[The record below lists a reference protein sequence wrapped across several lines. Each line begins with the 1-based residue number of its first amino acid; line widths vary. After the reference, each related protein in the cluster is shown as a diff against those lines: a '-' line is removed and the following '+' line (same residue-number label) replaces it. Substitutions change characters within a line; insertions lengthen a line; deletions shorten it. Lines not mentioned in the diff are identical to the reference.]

1 MCMKRVSFSRL
12 VFLCVGLMFLIVSCK
27 KEEKKDNNAEPQQ
40 ETVDEVAAS
49 MTANAVVN
57 SVLNIMIANG
67 SSESENESYSASDRK
82 YGCATVKV
90 TPGDLVSFP
99 KTVTVDFGTGC
110 AVKGYKGKGIVNFAL
125 SQWVFLPGAE
135 IKPGF
140 DNFYVNGYKVEG
152 DYVITT
158 ISADNGLQ
166 YKVDIKDGIITF
178 PNGKVYHLKG
188 TQFYEQTKGEKTV
201 FAVHDDMYSITGDIA
216 INSDKGVLN
225 GEIVEPLI
233 SKISCGDI
241 TDGNIEFKT
250 DTTKAI
256 LDFGNGE
263 CDKKGTVQ
271 IGTSSF
277 PVDFPF

>member
-1 MCMKRVSFSRL
+1 MKRVPFSRL
-12 VFLCVGLMFLIVSCK
+12 VFLCIGLMFFIVSCK
-27 KEEKKDNNAEPQQ
+27 KEEKKTNSTEPHPEAADQ
-40 ETVDEVAAS
+40 VAAS

-67 SSESENESYSASDRK
+67 SSESENESSSASDRK

-90 TPGDLVSFP
+90 SPGDLVSFP
-99 KTVTVDFGTGC
+99 KIVTVDFGTGC
-110 AVKGYKGKGIVNFAL
+110 AIKGYKGKGIINFAL
-125 SQWVFLPGAE
+125 SQWMFLPGAE

-166 YKVDIKDGIITF
+166 YKVNIKDGIITF
-178 PNGKVYHLKG
+178 PDGKVYHLKG
-188 TQFYEQTKGEKTV
+188 TQFYKQIKGEKTV
-201 FAVHDDMYSITGDIA
+201 FAVNDDMYSITGDIA
-216 INSDKGVLN
+216 IESDKGTMN
-225 GEIVEPLI
+225 GKIVEPLI
-233 SKISCGDI
+233 SKMSCGDI
-241 TDGNIEFKT
+241 TEGNIEFKT
-250 DTTKAI
+250 DTTTAV

-271 IGTSSF
+271 IGASHF
-277 PVDFPF
+277 PVNFPF